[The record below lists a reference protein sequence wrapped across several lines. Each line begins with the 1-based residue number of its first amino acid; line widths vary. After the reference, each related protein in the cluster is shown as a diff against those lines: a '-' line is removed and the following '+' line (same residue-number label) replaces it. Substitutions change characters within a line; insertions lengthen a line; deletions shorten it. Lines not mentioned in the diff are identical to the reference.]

1 MIRLTI
7 LVCFPREDEQVPVD
21 WERETR
27 ELIHLPGVEEVFW
40 GQNYQGEAN
49 YDAVAMIDFKNER
62 AYHRARKM
70 KNTWNGS
77 GKISKSEGFACLCTE
92 IEGMRHDSAYCGVE
106 V

>member
-40 GQNYQGEAN
+40 
-49 YDAVAMIDFKNER
+49 DRIT
-62 AYHRARKM
+62 RARPTM
-70 KNTWNGS
+70 MQS
-77 GKISKSEGFACLCTE
+77 L
-92 IEGMRHDSAYCGVE
+92 
-106 V
+106 

>member
-49 YDAVAMIDFKNER
+49 YRCV
-62 AYHRARKM
+62 
-70 KNTWNGS
+70 
-77 GKISKSEGFACLCTE
+77 
-92 IEGMRHDSAYCGVE
+92 
-106 V
+106 

>member
-49 YDAVAMIDFKNER
+49 YDAVAMIDFKTSARIIEP
-62 AYHRARKM
+62 RKM

-77 GKISKSEGFACLCTE
+77 GKFRNPKALPASARKLR
-92 IEGMRHDSAYCGVE
+92 GMRHDSAYCGVE

>member
-62 AYHRARKM
+62 AYHRAQENEEYLEWFRE
-70 KNTWNGS
+70 
-77 GKISKSEGFACLCTE
+77 ISKSEGLSLIHIYLGLSSYIFA
-92 IEGMRHDSAYCGVE
+92 IKRG
-106 V
+106 

>member
-62 AYHRARKM
+62 AYHRAQQNEEYLEWFRE
-70 KNTWNGS
+70 
-77 GKISKSEGFACLCTE
+77 ISKSEGFACLCTE
-92 IEGMRHDSAYCGVE
+92 IEGDEA
-106 V
+106 